1 MTEEFKVI
9 LILALAIVVFV
20 FSTAALISDA
30 CRPTFNAD
38 DYEVKT
44 IWIEENDTLG
54 TYYARYAD
62 TNKVDRSE
70 YINAI
75 VELNNLNNS
84 MIYAGDKIKV
94 YVQK

>member
-9 LILALAIVVFV
+9 LVLVLAVVLFV
-20 FSTAALISDA
+20 FCIVLISDA
-30 CRPTFNAD
+30 RRPTFNID

-44 IWIEENDTLG
+44 IWVEENDTLG

-75 VELNNLNNS
+75 LELNNLNSS